1 MAVLATSIV
10 TSRGDFAPEV
20 CADRISM
27 SAASN
32 APPTATTRRV
42 IVSLRRLPIADEVLE
57 AGTRIGRLKLRD
69 ILDTGIRAGEDDSG
83 VSVPAAPSEKD
94 DARHSRD

>member
-1 MAVLATSIV
+1 MLASSMV

-27 SAASN
+27 VAASST
-32 APPTATTRRV
+32 PPMAIMRRQ
-42 IVSLRRLPIADEVLE
+42 IVSLRRLPMADEALE
-57 AGTRIGRLKLRD
+57 TGTRIGRLKLRD
-69 ILDTGIRAGEDDSG
+69 ISDTGRRGGGDESG
-83 VSVPAAPSEKD
+83 ASVPAAPSEKD

>member
-1 MAVLATSIV
+1 MVLASSIV

-27 SAASN
+27 VAASST
-32 APPTATTRRV
+32 PPMAIMRRQ
-42 IVSLRRLPIADEVLE
+42 IVSLRRLPMADEALE
-57 AGTRIGRLKLRD
+57 TGTRIGRLKLRD
-69 ILDTGIRAGEDDSG
+69 ISDTGGRGRDDSG
-83 VSVPAAPSEKD
+83 ASGPAAPSEKG